1 MPFTKSEREFLA
13 KQFAD
18 IKTRLSVLEDYIQKE
33 SIEEEETTDRVL
45 FEKLRTKRVEFT
57 GGNPQIPL
65 YVICNNKTLEE
76 MAKYKP
82 LTIDDL
88 KKIYGMGGDFKAMK
102 YGDGFI
108 KVITDHLL
116 GL

>member
-13 KQFAD
+13 KQFAE

-33 SIEEEETTDRVL
+33 SPEEEEAFDTIL
-45 FEKLRTKRVEFT
+45 FEKLRTKRVDFT

-65 YVICNNKTLEE
+65 YAICNNKTLEE

-82 LTIDDL
+82 LTIEDL
-88 KKIYGMGGDFKAMK
+88 KKINGIGDFKAMK

-108 KVITDHLL
+108 KVISDHIL

>member
-1 MPFTKSEREFLA
+1 MPFSKSEREFLA
-13 KQFAD
+13 KQFAE

-33 SIEEEETTDRVL
+33 SPEEEEAVDTVL

-65 YVICNNKTLEE
+65 YAICNNKTLEE

-82 LTIDDL
+82 LTIEDL
-88 KKIYGMGGDFKAMK
+88 KKINGIGDFKAMK

-108 KVITDHLL
+108 KVIADHLL

>member
-13 KQFAD
+13 KQFAE

-33 SIEEEETTDRVL
+33 GPEEEEAVDTVL
-45 FEKLRTKRVEFT
+45 FEKLRTKRVDFT

-65 YVICNNKTLEE
+65 YAICNNKTLEE

-82 LTIDDL
+82 LTIEDL
-88 KKIYGMGGDFKAMK
+88 KKINGIGDFKAMK

-108 KVITDHLL
+108 KVISDHIL